1 MRILFI
7 IMSVGLAMGLGLAA
21 GAPAARAA
29 TTPPCTLYVSPAG
42 TDSSRETVAI
52 ARARGWLEPSY
63 STVYSVIKRPIITEK
78 GLTLKENERT
88 LCFEVDD
95 KASKQ
100 QIQEAVERLFKVK
113 VQQVR
118 TMVVPGKMR
127 RRGKYSGYRSDWK
140 KAYVT
145 LREGEKMIEY
155 GENM

>member
-1 MRILFI
+1 
-7 IMSVGLAMGLGLAA
+7 MS
-21 GAPAARAA
+21 
-29 TTPPCTLYVSPAG
+29 TIY
-42 TDSSRETVAI
+42 D
-52 ARARGWLEPSY
+52 
-63 STVYSVIKRPIITEK
+63 VIKRPIITEK
-78 GLTLKENERT
+78 GLTLKERDRT
-88 LCFEVDD
+88 LCFEVDGD
-95 KASKQ
+95 ASKQ

-155 GENM
+155 GENL